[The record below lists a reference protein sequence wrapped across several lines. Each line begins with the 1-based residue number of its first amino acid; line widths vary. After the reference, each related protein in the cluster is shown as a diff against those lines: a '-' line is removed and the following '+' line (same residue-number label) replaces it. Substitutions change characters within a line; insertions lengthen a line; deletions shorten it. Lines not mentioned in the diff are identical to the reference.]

1 MLYLIMLTRK
11 SKFSL
16 KMLLP
21 FHVPNRAFKQN
32 SKITINRSPLI
43 ATDSTDDKTDD
54 CDYHLLRGE
63 RGTKNL
69 SRRWEAKHQAMTLS
83 TIYY

>member
-1 MLYLIMLTRK
+1 
-11 SKFSL
+11 
-16 KMLLP
+16 MLLP
-21 FHVPNRAFKQN
+21 FHVPYKAFKQN
-32 SKITINRSPLI
+32 SHLTINRSPLI
-43 ATDSTDDKTDD
+43 ATDSTDNNTDD

-69 SRRWEAKHQAMTLS
+69 SRRWEAKYQAMTLS